1 MNKDFFKKTRILDGG
16 MGQELLNRGLK
27 PKGTLWSA
35 HALIDKECHQMVID
49 THLDFINAGAEVI
62 VTTTFTARRN
72 RLIQNDCEKYF
83 EKINIKAVELA
94 QKARDISKKEVLIA
108 GGLPNQKQTYSAD
121 LGEDLDLIEKNFY
134 DQAKLLKNG
143 IDFFYLDVMS
153 SGLEC
158 EFALKAIE
166 SYNLP
171 VLVGIHL
178 RDNGKLPSGEKI
190 IDIFKKY
197 KNKNW
202 LGIIMACIS
211 PKAYEAVVN
220 DLKTLSIPY
229 GFKLNAFKKIPEDYV
244 VASGDSYEFDSS
256 TGLSLIKGNNRGN
269 RINVLGINTD
279 LNESKFYE
287 YVKKFMKN
295 GATILGGCCE
305 IRPSHI
311 KEIAKLKNKF
321 N

>member
-1 MNKDFFKKTRILDGG
+1 MNINYFSKVRILDGG
-16 MGQELLNRGLK
+16 MGQHLLAKGLK

-35 HALIDKECHQMVID
+35 TALIDKKYHQLIVD
-49 THLDFINAGAEVI
+49 AHLDFIKSGAEVI
-62 VTTTFTARRN
+62 TTNNFSARRQ
-72 RLIQNDCEKYF
+72 RMIQNNVEEHFNYANEK
-83 EKINIKAVELA
+83 AGELA
-94 QKARDISKKEVLIA
+94 LKAKEVSKKNILVAGSLPAQNNTYISDDRDKNLI
-108 GGLPNQKQTYSAD
+108 K
-121 LGEDLDLIEKNFY
+121 KNFY
-134 DQAKLLKNG
+134 DQAKLLKKG

-202 LGIIMACIS
+202 IGIIMACIS
-211 PKAYEAVVN
+211 PGAYELVIN
-220 DLKTLSIPY
+220 DLQKIDIPY
-229 GFKLNAFKKIPEDYV
+229 GFKINAFKKIPEGYT
-244 VASGDSYEFDSS
+244 VASKDQWGDA
-256 TGLSLIKGNNRGN
+256 GNPNT
-269 RINVLGINTD
+269 VLGKNTD

-287 YVKKFMKN
+287 YAKKFKEN

-311 KEIAKLKNKF
+311 KEISKLK
-321 N
+321 

>member
-1 MNKDFFKKTRILDGG
+1 MDKSFFKKTRILDGG
-16 MGQELLNRGLK
+16 MGQELLYRGLK

-35 HALIDKECHQMVID
+35 HALIDKDCHQMVID
-49 THLDFINAGAEVI
+49 SHLDFINAGAEVI
-62 VTTTFTARRN
+62 VTSTFTARRN
-72 RLIQNDCEKYF
+72 RLIQNDSEKYF

-94 QKARDISKKEVLIA
+94 QKARDISKNEILIA

-121 LGEDLDLIEKNFY
+121 LGNDLNSIEKNFF

-158 EFALKAIE
+158 EIALKTIE

-178 RDNGKLPSGEKI
+178 RDNGQLPSGETI
-190 IDIFKKY
+190 SDIVKKY
-197 KNKNW
+197 KNNNW
-202 LGIIMACIS
+202 LGIITACVS
-211 PKAYEAVVN
+211 PKAYELVIN
-220 DLKTLSIPY
+220 DLQKLDLPY
-229 GFKLNAFKKIPEDYV
+229 GFKLNAFKKIPEGYT
-244 VASGDSYEFDSS
+244 VASKDQW
-256 TGLSLIKGNNRGN
+256 GNAGN
-269 RINVLGINTD
+269 PNTVLGVNSD
-279 LNESKFYE
+279 LNESNFYE
-287 YVKKFMKN
+287 YVKKFKEN

-311 KEIAKLKNKF
+311 KEIAKLI
-321 N
+321 

>member
-1 MNKDFFKKTRILDGG
+1 MNKDFFKKIRILDGG
-16 MGQELLNRGLK
+16 MGQELLNKGLK

-35 HALIDKECHQMVID
+35 HALIDQDCHQMVID

-108 GGLPNQKQTYSAD
+108 GGLPNQKQTYTAD
-121 LGEDLDLIEKNFY
+121 LGKDLDSVKKNFY
-134 DQAKLLKNG
+134 DQAKLLKHG

-158 EFALKAIE
+158 EIALKAIE

-178 RDNGKLPSGEKI
+178 KDNGKLPSGEKV
-190 IDIFKKY
+190 IDIVKKY
-197 KNKNW
+197 KNNKW

-211 PKAYEAVVN
+211 PEAYELVVN
-220 DLKTLSIPY
+220 DLQKLDIPY
-229 GFKLNAFKKIPEDYV
+229 GFKLNAFKKIPEGYT
-244 VASGDSYEFDSS
+244 VASKDQW
-256 TGLSLIKGNNRGN
+256 GNAGN
-269 RINVLGINTD
+269 PITVLGKNYD

-287 YVKKFMKN
+287 YAKKFMKN

-305 IRPSHI
+305 IKPSHI
-311 KEIAKLKNKF
+311 KEIAKLK
-321 N
+321 

>member
-1 MNKDFFKKTRILDGG
+1 MDKDFFKKTRILDGG

-35 HALIDKECHQMVID
+35 HALVDKECHQMVID
-49 THLDFINAGAEVI
+49 AHLDFINAGAEVI
-62 VTTTFTARRN
+62 VTTTFTARRT
-72 RLIQNDCEKYF
+72 RLIQNDCEEYF

-121 LGEDLDLIEKNFY
+121 LGDDLDLIEKNFY

-158 EFALKAIE
+158 KIALKVIE
-166 SYNLP
+166 SFNLP

-178 RDNGKLPSGEKI
+178 RDNGQLPSGEKI
-190 IDIFKKY
+190 MDIAKKY
-197 KNKNW
+197 KNNNW
-202 LGIIMACIS
+202 LGIIMACVS
-211 PKAYEAVVN
+211 PKAYEAVAN
-220 DLKTLSIPY
+220 DLQKLDVPY
-229 GFKLNAFKKIPEDYV
+229 GFKLNAFKKIPEGYT
-244 VASGDSYEFDSS
+244 VASKDQWGDA
-256 TGLSLIKGNNRGN
+256 GNPTT
-269 RINVLGINTD
+269 ILGKNTD
-279 LNESKFYE
+279 LNETKFYE
-287 YVKKFMKN
+287 YVNKFMKN

-311 KEIAKLKNKF
+311 KEISKLK
-321 N
+321 

>member
-1 MNKDFFKKTRILDGG
+1 MDKNFFKKTRILDGG
-16 MGQELLNRGLK
+16 MGQELLHRGMK

-35 HALIDKECHQMVID
+35 HALINKECHQMIID

-72 RLIQNDCEKYF
+72 RLIQNNCEKYF

-121 LGEDLDLIEKNFY
+121 LGTDLNLIENNFH

-158 EFALKAIE
+158 GIVLKTIE
-166 SYNLP
+166 SFNLP
-171 VLVGIHL
+171 VLVGIHV
-178 RDNGKLPSGEKI
+178 RDNGQLPSGETIK
-190 IDIFKKY
+190 DIVKKY
-197 KNKNW
+197 KNNNW
-202 LGIIMACIS
+202 LGIITACVS
-211 PKAYEAVVN
+211 PKAYELVIN
-220 DLKTLSIPY
+220 DLQKLNMPY
-229 GFKLNAFKKIPEDYV
+229 GFKLNAFKKIPEGYT
-244 VASGDSYEFDSS
+244 VASKDQWGNAGNPS
-256 TGLSLIKGNNRGN
+256 T
-269 RINVLGINTD
+269 VLGINTD

-287 YVKKFMKN
+287 YVKKFMEN

-305 IRPSHI
+305 IRPSHM
-311 KEIAKLKNKF
+311 KEISKLK
-321 N
+321 

>member
-1 MNKDFFKKTRILDGG
+1 MNKDFFNTTRILDGG

-35 HALIDKECHQMVID
+35 HALIDKDCHQMVID
-49 THLDFINAGAEVI
+49 SHLDFINAGAEVI
-62 VTTTFTARRN
+62 VTTTFTARRL
-72 RLIQNDCEKYF
+72 RLIQNDSEKYF

-94 QKARDISKKEVLIA
+94 LRARDISKKEVLIA

-134 DQAKLLKNG
+134 DQAMLLNNG
-143 IDFFYLDVMS
+143 IDFFYLDVLS

-158 EFALKAIE
+158 KLALKAIE
-166 SYNLP
+166 SFNLP

-178 RDNGKLPSGEKI
+178 RDNGLLPSGENIK
-190 IDIFKKY
+190 DIVKKY

-202 LGIIMACIS
+202 LGVIMACVS
-211 PKAYEAVVN
+211 PGAYEMVIN
-220 DLKTLSIPY
+220 DLQKIDLPY
-229 GFKLNAFKKIPEDYV
+229 GFKINAFKKIPEGYT
-244 VASGDSYEFDSS
+244 VASKDQW
-256 TGLSLIKGNNRGN
+256 GNAGN
-269 RINVLGINTD
+269 PTTVLGINTD

-287 YVKKFMKN
+287 YVKRFKEN

-305 IRPSHI
+305 IRPSYI
-311 KEIAKLKNKF
+311 KKIVQLVN
-321 N
+321 

>member
-1 MNKDFFKKTRILDGG
+1 VNKDFFNTTRILDGG

-35 HALIDKECHQMVID
+35 HALIDKDCHQMVID
-49 THLDFINAGAEVI
+49 SHLDFINAGAEVI
-62 VTTTFTARRN
+62 VTATFTARRL
-72 RLIQNDCEKYF
+72 RLIQNDSEKYF

-94 QKARDISKKEVLIA
+94 SRARDISKKEVLIA

-143 IDFFYLDVMS
+143 IDFFYLDVLS

-158 EFALKAIE
+158 QLALKAIE
-166 SYNLP
+166 SFNLP

-178 RDNGKLPSGEKI
+178 RDNGLLPSGEKI
-190 IDIFKKY
+190 SDIVKKY

-202 LGIIMACIS
+202 LGVIMACIS
-211 PKAYEAVVN
+211 PQAYEAVIN
-220 DLKTLSIPY
+220 DLPNLDIPY
-229 GFKLNAFKKIPEDYV
+229 GFKLNAFKKIPEDYT
-244 VASGDSYEFDSS
+244 VASKDQW
-256 TGLSLIKGNNRGN
+256 GNAGN
-269 RINVLGINTD
+269 PTTVLGINTD

-287 YVKKFMKN
+287 YVKRFKEN

-305 IRPSHI
+305 IRPSYI
-311 KEIAKLKNKF
+311 KKISQLLN
-321 N
+321 

>member
-1 MNKDFFKKTRILDGG
+1 MNKDFFKKIRILDGG
-16 MGQELLNRGLK
+16 MGQELLYRGLK

-49 THLDFINAGAEVI
+49 AHLDFINAGAEVI
-62 VTTTFTARRN
+62 VTSTFTARRN

-158 EFALKAIE
+158 EIALKTIE
-166 SYNLP
+166 SFNLP
-171 VLVGIHL
+171 VLVGIHV
-178 RDNGKLPSGEKI
+178 RDNGQLPSGETIK
-190 IDIFKKY
+190 DIVKKY
-197 KNKNW
+197 KNNNW
-202 LGIIMACIS
+202 LGIIAACVS
-211 PKAYEAVVN
+211 PKAYELVNN
-220 DLKTLSIPY
+220 DLQKLEIPY
-229 GFKLNAFKKIPEDYV
+229 GFKLNAFKKIPEGYT
-244 VASGDSYEFDSS
+244 VASKDQW
-256 TGLSLIKGNNRGN
+256 GNAGN
-269 RINVLGINTD
+269 PTTVLGINTD
-279 LNESKFYE
+279 LNESKFYQ
-287 YVKKFMKN
+287 YVKKFMEN

-305 IRPSHI
+305 IRPSHM
-311 KEIAKLKNKF
+311 KEISKLK
-321 N
+321 

>member
-1 MNKDFFKKTRILDGG
+1 MNKDFFKKIRILDGG

-35 HALIDKECHQMVID
+35 HALIDKGCHQMVID

-121 LGEDLDLIEKNFY
+121 LGKDLGLIEKNFY
-134 DQAKLLKNG
+134 DQAKLLKHG

-158 EFALKAIE
+158 KIALKVIE

-178 RDNGKLPSGEKI
+178 RDNGLLPSGEKV

-211 PKAYEAVVN
+211 PGAYGLVIN
-220 DLKTLSIPY
+220 DLKKIDMPY
-229 GFKLNAFKKIPEDYV
+229 GFKLNAFKKIPEGYS
-244 VASGDSYEFDSS
+244 VASKDEW
-256 TGLSLIKGNNRGN
+256 GNAGN
-269 RINVLGINTD
+269 PTTVLGKNTD

-287 YVKKFMKN
+287 YAKKFMKD

-311 KEIAKLKNKF
+311 KEISKLK
-321 N
+321 

>member
-1 MNKDFFKKTRILDGG
+1 MDKNFFKKTRILDGG

-35 HALIDKECHQMVID
+35 HALIDKECHQMVVD
-49 THLDFINAGAEVI
+49 THLDFINAGAEAI

-108 GGLPNQKQTYSAD
+108 GGLPNQNQTYSAD
-121 LGEDLDLIEKNFY
+121 LGKNLDLVEKNFY

-158 EFALKAIE
+158 EIALKVIE
-166 SYNLP
+166 TYNLP

-178 RDNGKLPSGEKI
+178 RDNGQLPSGEKVV
-190 IDIFKKY
+190 DIVKKY
-197 KNKNW
+197 KNNNW

-211 PKAYEAVVN
+211 PGSYEMVIN
-220 DLKTLSIPY
+220 DLQKLDIPY
-229 GFKLNAFKKIPEDYV
+229 GFKLNGFKKIPEGYI
-244 VASGDSYEFDSS
+244 VASKDEW
-256 TGLSLIKGNNRGN
+256 GNAGN
-269 RINVLGINTD
+269 PTTVLGKNTD

-287 YVKKFMKN
+287 YVNKFMKN

-311 KEIAKLKNKF
+311 KEIEKLK
-321 N
+321 

>member
-1 MNKDFFKKTRILDGG
+1 MDKGFFKKTRILDAG

-35 HALIDKECHQMVID
+35 YALINEQYHQMVVD
-49 THLDFINAGAEVI
+49 AHLDFINAGAEVI

-94 QKARDISKKEVLIA
+94 QKARDISKKDILIA

-121 LGEDLDLIEKNFY
+121 LGKDLDLIQKNFY

-158 EFALKAIE
+158 DIALKAIE
-166 SYNLP
+166 SFNLP

-178 RDNGKLPSGEKI
+178 RDNGELPSGEKI
-190 IDIFKKY
+190 NDIVKKY

-202 LGIIMACIS
+202 LGVIMACVS
-211 PKAYEAVVN
+211 PKAYEEVAE
-220 DLKTLSIPY
+220 DLQQLDIPY
-229 GFKLNAFKKIPEDYV
+229 GFKINAFKKIPEGYT
-244 VASGDSYEFDSS
+244 VASKDEW
-256 TGLSLIKGNNRGN
+256 GNAGN
-269 RINVLGINTD
+269 PNTVLGKNTD

-287 YVKKFMKN
+287 YAKNFKEN

-311 KEIAKLKNKF
+311 RKIAKLK
-321 N
+321 